1 MRLMKL
7 EFQGPEMEFLQKLN
21 LAEQTLTE
29 EETALQDKANVKE
42 ILRKHKVR
50 LKNCFDIVFFSTNH
64 SKTFKL

>member
-42 ILRKHKVR
+42 ILRKHKV
-50 LKNCFDIVFFSTNH
+50 LNSGH
-64 SKTFKL
+64 Y